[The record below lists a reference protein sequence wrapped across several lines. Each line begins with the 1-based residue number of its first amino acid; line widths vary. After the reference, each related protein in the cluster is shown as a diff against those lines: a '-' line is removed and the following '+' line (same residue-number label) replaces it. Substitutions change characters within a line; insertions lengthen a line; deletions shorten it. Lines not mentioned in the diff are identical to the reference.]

1 MGEPVEIFC
10 KANSSLKI
18 RGNFILKD
26 SEGNVFDLSGRDRIS
41 LCRCGQSKTKP
52 FCDDTHK
59 AIGFQSVVGARK
71 LPPPIP
77 TPAP

>member
-18 RGNFILKD
+18 KGKFILKD

-59 AIGFQSVVGARK
+59 TIGFQSVVSAGTLASSTTPR
-71 LPPPIP
+71 P
-77 TPAP
+77 T

>member
-1 MGEPVEIFC
+1 MSEPVEIFC

-18 RGNFILKD
+18 KGNFILRD

-41 LCRCGQSKTKP
+41 LCRCGHSKTKP

-59 AIGFQSVVGARK
+59 TIEFQSVVVARK
-71 LPPPIP
+71 LPAAVPKPGV
-77 TPAP
+77 